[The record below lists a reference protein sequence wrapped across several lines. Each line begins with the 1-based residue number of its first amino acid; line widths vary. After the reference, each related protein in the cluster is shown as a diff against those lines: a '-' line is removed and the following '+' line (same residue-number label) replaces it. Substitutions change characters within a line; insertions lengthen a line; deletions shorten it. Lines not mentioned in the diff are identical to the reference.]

1 MRRVGALMGAAAD
14 DPEGQVR
21 AKAFA
26 QGLREL
32 GWVEGRNLRIDYRW
46 AAGDAGRYRKFAAEL
61 VALAPDVI
69 LCLGTSGVR
78 ALLQV
83 TQTVPIV
90 FVQATDPVGGGLV
103 ASLAR
108 PGGNVT
114 GVAQRD
120 FGLNAKALEL
130 LKQLAPAVTRVAV
143 LRDPTTTSGAGQFGA
158 IQAVAPSFRV
168 ELIPIDMRDA
178 VEIERAITA
187 FAGAPNGGLIVT
199 TGVSGS
205 HHRKVIVK
213 LAMKHRLPA
222 VYPFRFFVTD
232 GGLVSYGPDALEPYR
247 HAARYVDRI
256 LKGEKAGDLAVEQPT
271 KFELIINLKT
281 AKGLGLTIPKEVL
294 LRADEVV
301 E

>member
-14 DPEGQVR
+14 DPEGQAR

-46 AAGDAGRYRKFAAEL
+46 AAGDAERYRKFAAEL

-69 LCLGTSGVR
+69 LCSATSSVR

-90 FVQATDPVGGGLV
+90 FAQATDPVGGGLV

-120 FGLNAKALEL
+120 FGLNVKHSRYSNSSRPRGREWPCFAI
-130 LKQLAPAVTRVAV
+130 PR
-143 LRDPTTTSGAGQFGA
+143 LRA
-158 IQAVAPSFRV
+158 
-168 ELIPIDMRDA
+168 
-178 VEIERAITA
+178 ERASSA
-187 FAGAPNGGLIVT
+187 Q
-199 TGVSGS
+199 S
-205 HHRKVIVK
+205 R
-213 LAMKHRLPA
+213 R
-222 VYPFRFFVTD
+222 
-232 GGLVSYGPDALEPYR
+232 
-247 HAARYVDRI
+247 
-256 LKGEKAGDLAVEQPT
+256 
-271 KFELIINLKT
+271 
-281 AKGLGLTIPKEVL
+281 
-294 LRADEVV
+294 
-301 E
+301 